1 MQTQAA
7 LETQDTSSALPDTV
21 WQRLKYFNLEGSN
34 NSWLQLDV
42 LSTARVYGTGSLG
55 SLHRAGASRV
65 VDCAACC
72 GAHAAARAQVYTST
86 GVVTVDGEQ
95 LSFSSDLTPVLT
107 DIGYFFNATP
117 AGRHLLRPRGS
128 LMVTA

>member
-1 MQTQAA
+1 VLLLFVWAASIAAIFGVVTAGVAITRQTLVHSGSPAMMTRDGLIVQTQAA

-55 SLHRAGASRV
+55 SIVRVRRALWIALL
-65 VDCAACC
+65 
-72 GAHAAARAQVYTST
+72 AAA
-86 GVVTVDGEQ
+86 
-95 LSFSSDLTPVLT
+95 LTPRP
-107 DIGYFFNATP
+107 ARRCTP
-117 AGRHLLRPRGS
+117 AR
-128 LMVTA
+128 AW